1 MINFNILKGE
11 ISMKEQFYVY
21 TSKNGDRFIQ
31 TRNYRL
37 ADALAYITGAKY
49 YKLDKLHGQIFS
61 FQYSEELMNIVN
73 NLDSLRIQ

>member
-1 MINFNILKGE
+1 
-11 ISMKEQFYVY
+11 MKEQFHVY
-21 TSKNGDRFIQ
+21 TARNGEKYIQ

-37 ADALAYITGAKY
+37 ADAIAYITGAKY
-49 YKLDKLHGQIFS
+49 YKLDRPNGQIFS